1 MDLSLDL
8 KLKKQYKVLLI
19 IFKRDNKSIVSFSYT
34 PQ

>member
-34 PQ
+34 LL

>member
-34 PQ
+34 SL